1 MLAIK
6 NRKTKEYV
14 AWYHVYTSKLESA
27 KLFSSTEE
35 VREAMAGYN
44 ILASFHNDYEYLDVV
59 SVEVSETF
67 VL

>member
-27 KLFSSTEE
+27 RLFSSTEE
-35 VREAMAGYN
+35 VRKAMSGHN
-44 ILASFHNDYEYLDVV
+44 ILASFYNDYDHLDVV
-59 SVEVSETF
+59 SVEVTETF
-67 VL
+67 QL